1 MFPSA
6 NRARESQPTRRFSC
20 LASGLLKSLRPTGSE
35 LDPGLIGPPEESG
48 PSTCFSLAALGVGK
62 VIPRRRDW
70 LGLRLRNCRDE
81 KPLSAFAPLKQPHCY
96 SLDHEEISPMIDS
109 QRKASGLP
117 TTLPLLLVS
126 PPLVKP
132 VPPWS
137 SPAHPLFSLL
147 IHNFALCI
155 LCNICA
161 LHHSILLHL
170 DTYHTLHDRIRTV
183 SNLATATFGH
193 GLRDP

>member
-20 LASGLLKSLRPTGSE
+20 LASGLLKSLRPKGSE

-62 VIPRRRDW
+62 VIPRHRDW

-96 SLDHEEISPMIDS
+96 SLDHEGISPMIDS

-117 TTLPLLLVS
+117 TTLLVS

-137 SPAHPLFSLL
+137 SPAQCSSAFLVADSQLRSL
-147 IHNFALCI
+147 
-155 LCNICA
+155 
-161 LHHSILLHL
+161 
-170 DTYHTLHDRIRTV
+170 HTV
-183 SNLATATFGH
+183 
-193 GLRDP
+193 